1 MNRYRPTN
9 LIVCLSPVARDTNA
23 TGEKMDADTS
33 IAPPTRLAVTP
44 DVAAEITGRTRTRIF
59 EAIRKQELTARKDG
73 KATVIE
79 ADELLRWLRSLPTRG
94 RRPTMVECGGRDRWL
109 P

>member
-1 MNRYRPTN
+1 MSAYVLLRATRPQQ
-9 LIVCLSPVARDTNA
+9 VK
-23 TGEKMDADTS
+23 KMDADAS

-79 ADELLRWLRSLPTRG
+79 TDELLRWLRSLPTRG
-94 RRPTMVECGGRDRWL
+94 RQLTMVECGGRDRWL

>member
-1 MNRYRPTN
+1 MSAYVLLRATRPQQ
-9 LIVCLSPVARDTNA
+9 VK
-23 TGEKMDADTS
+23 KMDADAS

-59 EAIRKQELTARKDG
+59 EAIRKEELTARKDG

-79 ADELLRWLRSLPTRG
+79 TDELLRWLRSLPTRG
-94 RRPTMVECGGRDRWL
+94 RQPLNAL
-109 P
+109 PNREIEPAA